1 MTGKNSQEKGGIV
14 TMEFKNTLY
23 EKTEGIATITINRP
37 DVRNALNQ
45 ETVAELHARLDDAEK
60 DEAVKVI
67 IITGAGD
74 RAFCSGLD
82 LNIVKDVTPME
93 GAELSRIGQVLCNRV
108 ESLGKPVIAAING
121 YAFGGGTELALA
133 SDIRIASETASVGL
147 TELNVGLIPG
157 WGGTQRLPRYVGK
170 GKAKE
175 MIFASRR
182 VDAKTAE
189 QLGLVNMVVPTDQ
202 LMAKTREFALEVA
215 GKSPIA
221 LRLSKMLINNSTE
234 THPEIGFQQEAEA
247 FGLVASTEDF
257 KEGVTAFLEK
267 RKPVYKG
274 R

>member
-1 MTGKNSQEKGGIV
+1 M
-14 TMEFKNTLY
+14 MEFKFTLY
-23 EKTEGIATITINRP
+23 EKADGIATITINRP
-37 DVRNALNQ
+37 EVRNALNI
-45 ETVAELHARLDDAEK
+45 ETLAELHARLDDVEK
-60 DEAVKVI
+60 DESVRVVV
-67 IITGAGD
+67 ITGAGD
-74 RAFCSGLD
+74 KAFCSGLD
-82 LNIVKDVTPME
+82 LNIVKDVTPVG
-93 GAELSRIGQVLCNRV
+93 GAELSMRGQVLCNRI

-121 YAFGGGTELALA
+121 YAFGGGTEIALA
-133 SDIRIASETASVGL
+133 SDIRIAAETASVGL

-157 WGGTQRLPRYVGK
+157 WGGTQRLPRCVGK

-175 MIFASRR
+175 MIFAGKR

-189 QLGLVNMVVPTDQ
+189 QLRLVNMVVPADQ

-234 THPEIGFQQEAEA
+234 THPEVGFGQEAEA
-247 FGLVASTEDF
+247 FGLIASTEDF
-257 KEGVTAFLEK
+257 KEGVKAFLEK